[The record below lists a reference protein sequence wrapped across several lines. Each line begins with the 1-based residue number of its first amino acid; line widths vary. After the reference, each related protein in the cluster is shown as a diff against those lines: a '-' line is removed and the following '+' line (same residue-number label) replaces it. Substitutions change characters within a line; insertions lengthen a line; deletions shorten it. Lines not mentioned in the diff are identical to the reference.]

1 MTDERG
7 RERFDPVKQLAG
19 MDEDQERELGR
30 EVDRAIEDAVGF
42 VDDPVVVGFV
52 NELGQEIVRRTEPQ
66 PFIYRFRVIEN
77 PELNAFAVP
86 GGYVYFHSGTI
97 LAATDPVELAG
108 VMAHEI
114 GHVKGHHIARMR
126 EKAAIPNLLAT
137 LAGLGAAAASGEP
150 GALIVAQGVNE
161 ALQLK
166 FSREF
171 EAEADQLGMTFM
183 SRAGFD
189 PRGMA
194 RFFERIV
201 QAQERGGIEIPPY
214 LYSHPDVKDRIA
226 VVNQTAPGMRVS
238 GSPPPDLDARLRE
251 AQVRLAL
258 LIRMRRSTL
267 PPAPREVDRARTDA
281 ALAEAERL
289 AGQGQRD
296 DAIARLAATEEVEPG
311 DPRVAYR
318 LGELY
323 EDAGR
328 LRDAT
333 AAWERTLRLD
343 PTRAQVLYRLGLA
356 EKQLGN
362 RHEAVFYLEQA
373 ERRFGGGSEMQK
385 KAAFEVEKLTF
396 RVLEG
401 AGLADGERSRAA
413 DTVAGFSR
421 ESFRLADGR
430 AFWWGELA
438 PRYQAREHRA
448 KLRVRWIGPGGDV
461 ALDQSPER
469 EDRSHAVARLDFED
483 VGVRPGAWRVE
494 AVFDGDVVD
503 TRAFRVEP

>member
-1 MTDERG
+1 M
-7 RERFDPVKQLAG
+7 KQLAG
-19 MDEDQERELGR
+19 MDDDQERELGL
-30 EVDRAIEDAVGF
+30 EVDRAIEKAVGF
-42 VDDPVVVGFV
+42 IDDPVVVGFL

-97 LAATDPVELAG
+97 LAATDVGELAG

-137 LAGLGAAAASGEP
+137 LAGIGAAAASGEP

-194 RFFERIV
+194 TFFERIV
-201 QAQERGGIEIPPY
+201 QAKERSPIDIPPY

-226 VVNQTAPGMRVS
+226 VVNQAAPGMRVS
-238 GSPPPDLDARLRE
+238 GEPPPDLGARLRE
-251 AQVRLAL
+251 AQTRLAL
-258 LIRMRRSTL
+258 LARMRRTTL
-267 PPAPREVDRARTDA
+267 PPTARPVDRARIDPL
-281 ALAEAERL
+281 LAEAERL
-289 AGQGQRD
+289 AAQGQRD
-296 DAIARLAATEEVEPG
+296 AAIAALSEAEQAEPG
-311 DPRVAYR
+311 DPRVSFR
-318 LGELY
+318 LGELL
-323 EDAGR
+323 EEAGR
-328 LRDAT
+328 RREAT
-333 AAWERTLRLD
+333 EAWQRTLRLD

-356 EKQLGN
+356 EKALGN

-373 ERRFGGGSEMQK
+373 ERRFGAGSEMEK
-385 KAAFEVEKLTF
+385 KAAWEVEKLTF

-401 AGLADGERSRAA
+401 AGLADGAESNAA
-413 DTVAGFSR
+413 DTTAGFSR
-421 ESFRLADGR
+421 ESFRVADGR
-430 AFWWGELA
+430 AVWWGKLG
-438 PRYQAREHRA
+438 ARFQDKKHRD
-448 KLRVRWIGPGGDV
+448 KLRVRWIAPGGDV
-461 ALDQSPER
+461 ALDQAATR
-469 EDRSHAVARLDFED
+469 RDRSHVTAELDFAHA
-483 VGVRPGAWRVE
+483 GVRPGAWRVE
-494 AVFDGDVVD
+494 AVFEGDVVD
-503 TRAFRVEP
+503 TRAFRVEGP